1 MKRCVFCDMD
11 VAVEGFNFCSL
22 ECARWWQ
29 LSERLKKIEGLMV
42 EIKYE
47 IRKSNQVGGWEEGRN

>member
-1 MKRCVFCDMD
+1 MKRCCFCDMD
-11 VAVEGFNFCSL
+11 VAVDGYQFCSL

-29 LSERLKKIEGLMV
+29 VVERLKKLEGVLI

-47 IRKSNQVGGWEEGRN
+47 IKKSNQVGGWEEGRD